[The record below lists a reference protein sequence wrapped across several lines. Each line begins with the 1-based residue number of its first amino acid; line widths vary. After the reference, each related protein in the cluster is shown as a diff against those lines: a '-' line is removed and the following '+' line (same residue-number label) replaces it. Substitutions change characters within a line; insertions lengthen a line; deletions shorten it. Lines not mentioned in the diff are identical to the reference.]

1 MFLETAIY
9 INSLPPTIRL
19 LVYLIMIISIPILLF
34 IDSKIDNIQ
43 NIVEN
48 CKIM

>member
-9 INSLPPTIRL
+9 INSLPSTIRL